1 MKRFVLTF
9 ALLCSGTSAL
19 AADPVAPAT
28 ADVTKDHIQM
38 HTQMASAHQKAAECL
53 TAGKPESECRSAF
66 QDVCQKSGG
75 PEKCGAGMKPRRMR
89 R

>member
-1 MKRFVLTF
+1 MEKLVLTF
-9 ALLCSGTSAL
+9 VILCFSTSAL

-28 ADVTKDHIQM
+28 ADTKQEYIQM

-53 TAGKPESECRSAF
+53 TAGKPETECRSAF
-66 QDVCQKSGG
+66 HEACEKTGG
-75 PEKCGAGMKPRRMR
+75 PEKCGAGMRHRKMR